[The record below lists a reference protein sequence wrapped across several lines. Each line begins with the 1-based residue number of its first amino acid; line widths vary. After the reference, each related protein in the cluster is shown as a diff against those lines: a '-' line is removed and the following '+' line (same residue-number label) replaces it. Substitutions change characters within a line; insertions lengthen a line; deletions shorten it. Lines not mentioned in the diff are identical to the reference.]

1 MPASA
6 SAVTPLPAAMPF
18 AESPCIGF
26 YTADTAGSADG
37 TPVFI
42 AQNGFR
48 IFISF
53 FPFMAAVHA
62 FRLTNIQGEI
72 ASLYTDHLSI
82 DQAVGYLF
90 PCRQKNPLECGPG
103 YSHFFGTLAL
113 LQAFQI
119 LQTDSFQLFQLQG
132 VSRYL
137 ACFLL

>member
-62 FRLTNIQGEI
+62 FRLTSIQGEI

-90 PCRQKNPLECGPG
+90 PCRQDPLECGPG
-103 YSHFFGTLAL
+103 YPIFRHTGFAPGL
-113 LQAFQI
+113 QI
-119 LQTDSFQLFQLQG
+119 LQTDSFQFFQLKVFPG
-132 VSRYL
+132 ISP
-137 ACFLL
+137 ASF